1 MCAHG
6 AFNLFSRFCT
16 ISASY
21 YPLYYY
27 ITIPWY
33 SWDRSRQQLRTVSPG
48 PAQAR
53 QRTSETTLNSHG
65 APPDPIM
72 PLSMSPI
79 PSPQEPRVISRC
91 TSKGDSFP
99 SYTTSMKSDL
109 YRMHIL
115 LTASP
120 LMRHGL
126 LVSCNIEEDPILPGK
141 LLRELNS
148 TIRIFYKCQ
157 RAPILQIH
165 VFDALVRVALWCSLL

>member
-1 MCAHG
+1 MENA
-6 AFNLFSRFCT
+6 AVLRSALTPLTALSRFNLFSRFCT

-109 YRMHIL
+109 YAHPADSL
-115 LTASP
+115 APHASWSP
-120 LMRHGL
+120 RLMQYRGGP
-126 LVSCNIEEDPILPGK
+126 NPA
-141 LLRELNS
+141 R
-148 TIRIFYKCQ
+148 
-157 RAPILQIH
+157 
-165 VFDALVRVALWCSLL
+165 